1 MDDKDAGR
9 LRTGV
14 MAAAT
19 AGIVA
24 AAAMLWLMHARMLP
38 LGVFGEW
45 TWSQRDLPL
54 LPAPSVLV
62 AALLILAGAV
72 AALDAVRKEKIRRA
86 QALIGLLV
94 LAVASYALPQAML
107 VSEPAGYGRATLTV
121 LSDLSMGYL
130 SEASKMHALRPWLED
145 TARRT
150 NLGVVPARVA
160 THPPG
165 PVLFF
170 RLLSHLARKH
180 PGLQRIVVAPLLVGD
195 TKPDDIM
202 VAAKRVS
209 SGALHF
215 HHIAAACLSIWVLGL
230 AVPAAML
237 GTWLFAWWWLGPREA
252 TTAAVL
258 IGAVPA
264 LWVFTPGIDVRSA
277 SLTAFAL
284 AFWALAMKR
293 PGWAWVAGIVWGVS
307 LQWSYGLSALIVL
320 FAAMWLVRGRSGGW
334 RPWVGLI
341 VGVVVAHLPL
351 MLLGYHPL
359 ANFAGS
365 MAAQR
370 TIMAGRHYMPWL
382 IMNAWDILLFSGPAL
397 VALAAAAS
405 GRARGLGT
413 ALTVT
418 IALLLLSGATR
429 GEVGRIYCFLAAPMA
444 VCAAAAMTVTTE
456 SPFLLSGTVAIAAQ
470 LAAALGL
477 GTYLMLVTP

>member
-1 MDDKDAGR
+1 
-9 LRTGV
+9 
-14 MAAAT
+14 MAAAA
-19 AGIVA
+19 AGLVA
-24 AAAMLWLMHARMLP
+24 AAAMLWLLHAHLLP

-45 TWSQRDLPL
+45 TWNQRNLPL

-62 AALLILAGAV
+62 TGLLILAGAV
-72 AALDAVRKEKIRRA
+72 AALDAVRKDKVRRA
-86 QALIGLLV
+86 QAAIGLLV
-94 LAVASYALPQAML
+94 LAIASYALPQAML

-130 SEASKMHALRPWLED
+130 SEASKMQGLRPWLHD

-150 NLGVVPARVA
+150 DLGAVPARVA

-170 RLLSHLARKH
+170 RWLSHVARKH
-180 PGLQRIVVAPLLVGD
+180 PGLQRVVVAPLLIGE
-195 TKPDDIM
+195 TKPDDI
-202 VAAKRVS
+202 VAAAKHVS
-209 SGALHF
+209 SGDLRF

-258 IGAVPA
+258 VGAVPT
-264 LWVFTPGIDVRSA
+264 LWVFTPGIDAYGA
-277 SLTAFAL
+277 SLTALAL

-293 PGWAWVAGIVWGVS
+293 SGWAWTAGIVWGVS

-320 FAAMWLVRGRSGGW
+320 FGVLWLVRGRPGGW
-334 RPWVGLI
+334 RPWVGLLA
-341 VGVVVAHLPL
+341 GVLVAHLPL
-351 MLLGYHPL
+351 MLLGYRPV
-359 ANFAGS
+359 ANFLGS

-382 IMNAWDILLFSGPAL
+382 ILNAWDILLFSGPAL
-397 VALAAAAS
+397 VALAASAS

-413 ALTVT
+413 ALVVT

-429 GEVGRIYCFLAAPMA
+429 GEVGRIYCFLAPPMA

-477 GTYLMLVTP
+477 GTYLMLATP